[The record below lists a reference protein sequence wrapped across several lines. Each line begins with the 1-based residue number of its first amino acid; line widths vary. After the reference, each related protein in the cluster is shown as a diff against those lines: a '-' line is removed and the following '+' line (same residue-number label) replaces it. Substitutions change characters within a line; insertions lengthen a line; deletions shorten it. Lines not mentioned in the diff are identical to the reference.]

1 MWTFYTRYSHLM
13 TIRIW
18 SLCGETYF
26 WGHLW
31 PLGMPPIII
40 QKRHCLTS
48 TFVNR
53 GLLNIPQPLLHGLR
67 WIPLRFCRY
76 CQSVVVLC
84 WKLCLAAR
92 YVCVS
97 VKRTWSL
104 GSAAKRRLGW
114 VGRVHQWSKI
124 SFTDHPWFSRPGHP
138 QRLNHASWFSSG
150 AAMHFYIWRYFYV
163 WMLR

>member
-1 MWTFYTRYSHLM
+1 MESVWRDIFLRAFVALGNASHHYTK
-13 TIRIW
+13 T
-18 SLCGETYF
+18 SLFDIHVCKSWLVEHTTT
-26 WGHLW
+26 
-31 PLGMPPIII
+31 
-40 QKRHCLTS
+40 LTPRAKM
-48 TFVNR
+48 N
-53 GLLNIPQPLLHGLR
+53 
-67 WIPLRFCRY
+67 IPLRFCRY

-84 WKLCLAAR
+84 WKLCRAAR

-124 SFTDHPWFSRPGHP
+124 SLTDHPWFSKPGHP

-150 AAMHFYIWRYFYV
+150 AALHFYIWRYFYV